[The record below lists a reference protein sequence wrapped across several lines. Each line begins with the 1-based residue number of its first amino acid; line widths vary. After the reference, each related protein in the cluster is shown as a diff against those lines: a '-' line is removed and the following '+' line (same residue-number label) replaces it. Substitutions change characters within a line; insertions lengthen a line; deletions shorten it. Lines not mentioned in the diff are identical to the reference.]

1 MNIKKT
7 KVYFYQII
15 PNVEQKQRANTNK
28 LFSEVFKFKKKSFD
42 KIDFSD
48 GEILISNI
56 KSIHL
61 DRYCLG
67 TFIYNQKNNVPPKY
81 DGVTTEPLELND
93 KQGLGYDCSFIF
105 DSKTNIIALESKR
118 PGVNLSAITEFIH
131 NNYDVPSFDF
141 AMVIIPSEYQ
151 KFLDSPSYYR
161 IEYDIAKPTN
171 STGLKGNSSSSL
183 DSTVDAMED
192 INALKGS
199 FIYSV
204 GNNKSKSLN
213 ISQIRQFVQGLL
225 KLNKK
230 EDFVST
236 LKITGFDIESEKSR
250 VFDLVSN
257 RLVENI
263 EIEKRRINGK
273 FFIKEKY
280 TQIEAFYLKHQPLLF
295 KQYKI
300 E

>member
-1 MNIKKT
+1 MATKKT
-7 KVYFYQII
+7 NVYFYQIV
-15 PNVEQKQRANTNK
+15 PLVEQKQKAITNK

-42 KIDFSD
+42 NIDFSD
-48 GEILISNI
+48 GEISISNV
-56 KSIHL
+56 KSMHS

-67 TFIYNQKNNVPPKY
+67 TFIYNQKSNVPPKF
-81 DGVTTEPLELND
+81 DGINTEPLDLND
-93 KQGLGYDCSFIF
+93 NQGLGYDCSFIF

-118 PGVNLSAITEFIH
+118 PGVNLNALTEFIH
-131 NNYDVPSFDF
+131 NNYDVPQFDF
-141 AMVIIPSEYQ
+141 SMVIIPSEYQ

-161 IEYDIAKPTN
+161 IEYDIARPTN

-192 INALKGS
+192 INALNGS
-199 FIYSV
+199 IVYSV
-204 GNNKSKSLN
+204 GNYKTRSLN
-213 ISQIRQFVQGLL
+213 LTQIRLFVQGLL

-230 EDFVST
+230 EDFVTT
-236 LKITGFDIESEKSR
+236 LKVTGTDLDSDKSK

-263 EIEKRRINGK
+263 EIEKQRINSK

-280 TQIEAFYLKHQPLLF
+280 RQIEALYLKHQPLLI

-300 E
+300 

>member
-1 MNIKKT
+1 MSTKKT
-7 KVYFYQII
+7 NVYFYQII
-15 PNVEQKQRANTNK
+15 PIVEQKQRKLTNK
-28 LFSEVFKFKKKSFD
+28 LFSEVFKFKNKTHD

-56 KSIHL
+56 KSIHS

-81 DGVTTEPLELND
+81 DGVNTEPLDLND

-105 DSKTNIIALESKR
+105 DSKTNIIAIESKR
-118 PGVNLSAITEFIH
+118 PGVNLSALTEFIH
-131 NNYDVPSFDF
+131 NNYDVPTFDF

-151 KFLDSPSYYR
+151 KFLDSPNYYR

-183 DSTVDAMED
+183 DSTIDAMED

-199 FIYSV
+199 IVYSV

-213 ISQIRQFVQGLL
+213 ISQIRLFVQSLL

-230 EDFVST
+230 EDFVTT
-236 LKITGFDIESEKSR
+236 LKISGTDIDSDKPK
-250 VFDLVSN
+250 VFDLVTN
-257 RLVENI
+257 RLIENI
-263 EIEKRRINGK
+263 EIEKQRINSK

-280 TQIEAFYLKHQPLLF
+280 TQIEALYLKHQPLLL

-300 E
+300 K

>member
-1 MNIKKT
+1 MAIKKT
-7 KVYFYQII
+7 NVYFYQIV
-15 PNVEQKQRANTNK
+15 PLVEQKQKVTSNK
-28 LFSEVFKFKKKSFD
+28 LFSEIFKFKKKSFD

-48 GEILISNI
+48 GEILLSNI
-56 KSIHL
+56 KSMHL

-67 TFIYNQKNNVPPKY
+67 TFIYNQKSNVPPKF
-81 DGVTTEPLELND
+81 DGINTEPLDLND
-93 KQGLGYDCSFIF
+93 NQGLGYDCSFIF

-118 PGVNLSAITEFIH
+118 PGVNLNALTEFIH
-131 NNYDVPSFDF
+131 NNYDVPQFDF
-141 AMVIIPSEYQ
+141 SMVIIPSEYQ

-161 IEYDIAKPTN
+161 IEYGIARPTN

-183 DSTVDAMED
+183 DNTIDAMDD
-192 INALKGS
+192 INALNGS
-199 FIYSV
+199 IVYSV
-204 GNNKSKSLN
+204 GNYKTRSLN
-213 ISQIRQFVQGLL
+213 LKQIRLFVQGLL

-230 EDFVST
+230 EDFVKT
-236 LKITGFDIESEKSR
+236 LKVTGTDLDSDKSK

-263 EIEKRRINGK
+263 EIEKQRINNK

-280 TQIEAFYLKHQPLLF
+280 RQLEALYLRHQPLLL

-300 E
+300 

>member
-1 MNIKKT
+1 MAIKKT
-7 KVYFYQII
+7 NVYFYQIVAL
-15 PNVEQKQRANTNK
+15 VEQKQKEKTNK

-56 KSIHL
+56 KSIHS

-67 TFIYNQKNNVPPKY
+67 TFIYNQKSNVPPKF
-81 DGVTTEPLELND
+81 DGINTEPLDLNAN
-93 KQGLGYDCSFIF
+93 QGLGYDCSFIF
-105 DSKTNIIALESKR
+105 DSKTNIIAIESKR
-118 PGVNLSAITEFIH
+118 PGVNLNALTEFIH
-131 NNYDVPSFDF
+131 NNYDVPQFDF
-141 AMVIIPSEYQ
+141 SMVIIPSEYQ

-161 IEYDIAKPTN
+161 IEYDIARPTN

-183 DSTVDAMED
+183 DSTVDAMDD

-199 FIYSV
+199 IVYSV
-204 GNNKSKSLN
+204 GNYKTRSLN
-213 ISQIRQFVQGLL
+213 LREIRLFVQGLL

-230 EDFVST
+230 EDFVTT
-236 LKITGFDIESEKSR
+236 LKITGTDIDSDKSK
-250 VFDLVSN
+250 VFDLVAN
-257 RLVENI
+257 RLIENI
-263 EIEKRRINGK
+263 EIEKQRINSK

-280 TQIEAFYLKHQPLLF
+280 RQLEAIYLRHQPLLF

-300 E
+300 

>member
-1 MNIKKT
+1 MAIKKT
-7 KVYFYQII
+7 NVYFYQIVAL
-15 PNVEQKQRANTNK
+15 VEQKQKEKTNK

-56 KSIHL
+56 KSLHA

-67 TFIYNQKNNVPPKY
+67 TFIYNQKSNVPPKF
-81 DGVTTEPLELND
+81 DGINTEPLDLNAN
-93 KQGLGYDCSFIF
+93 QGLGYDCSFIF
-105 DSKTNIIALESKR
+105 DSKTNIIAIESKR
-118 PGVNLSAITEFIH
+118 PGVNLNALTEFIH
-131 NNYDVPSFDF
+131 NNYDVPQFDF
-141 AMVIIPSEYQ
+141 SMVIIPSEYQ

-161 IEYDIAKPTN
+161 IEYDIARPTN

-183 DSTVDAMED
+183 DSTVDAMDD

-199 FIYSV
+199 IVYSV
-204 GNNKSKSLN
+204 GNYKTRSLN
-213 ISQIRQFVQGLL
+213 LREIRLFVQSLL

-230 EDFVST
+230 EDFVTT
-236 LKITGFDIESEKSR
+236 LKITGTDIDSDKSK
-250 VFDLVSN
+250 VFDLVAN
-257 RLVENI
+257 RLIENI
-263 EIEKRRINGK
+263 EIEKQRINSK

-280 TQIEAFYLKHQPLLF
+280 RQLEAIYLRHQPLLF

-300 E
+300 

>member
-1 MNIKKT
+1 MATKKT
-7 KVYFYQII
+7 NVYFYQIVPI
-15 PNVEQKQRANTNK
+15 VEQKQKAITNK

-42 KIDFSD
+42 NIDFSD
-48 GEILISNI
+48 GEISISNV
-56 KSIHL
+56 KSMHS

-67 TFIYNQKNNVPPKY
+67 TFIYNQKSNVPPKF
-81 DGVTTEPLELND
+81 DGINTEPLDLND
-93 KQGLGYDCSFIF
+93 NQGLGYDCSFIF

-118 PGVNLSAITEFIH
+118 PGVNLNALTEFIH
-131 NNYDVPSFDF
+131 NNYDVPQFDF
-141 AMVIIPSEYQ
+141 SMVIIPSEYQ

-161 IEYDIAKPTN
+161 IEYDIARPNN

-183 DSTVDAMED
+183 DSTVDAMDD

-199 FIYSV
+199 IVYSV
-204 GNNKSKSLN
+204 GNYKTRSLN
-213 ISQIRQFVQGLL
+213 LTQIRLFVQGLL

-230 EDFVST
+230 EDFVTT
-236 LKITGFDIESEKSR
+236 LKVTGTDLDSDKSK

-263 EIEKRRINGK
+263 EIEKQRINSK

-280 TQIEAFYLKHQPLLF
+280 RQIEALYLKHQPLLL

-300 E
+300 